1 MASTVRR
8 CVEKNT
14 GKNFAVKIVD
24 VSTERQTE
32 HEAKRLSEETL
43 SEVRLLRQLAGH
55 PSISLF
61 YFFIIINFLVSIHDF
76 FATLTFQFAVFELAP
91 KGELFDLLNK
101 SVTLSEKKT
110 RSIMRQLFEGVEY
123 MHSRNIVH
131 RDLKVIFY
139 LQDIY

>member
-55 PSISLF
+55 PSISWF
-61 YFFIIINFLVSIHDF
+61 YFFIIINF
-76 FATLTFQFAVFELAP
+76 
-91 KGELFDLLNK
+91 
-101 SVTLSEKKT
+101 
-110 RSIMRQLFEGVEY
+110 
-123 MHSRNIVH
+123 
-131 RDLKVIFY
+131 
-139 LQDIY
+139 